1 MTGQAMS
8 STMVET
14 AAGVDFPLADD
25 GRRSTSALGRAVI
38 ADALRGMDPV
48 GAAGAEQETNWRS
61 GYLTHFRR
69 VIEAGVLSR
78 QAALAIAADGLG
90 SLHGRMRVILPGG
103 DESGLD
109 ELLALPA
116 KRSLGTATITGA
128 GEAEKELVLPYRGER
143 LRGADLARRLD
154 AWVDAGIIEPS
165 CADAVR
171 AVVDHPDWLRLP
183 GRTVAVLGA
192 GSEIGPLPVLL
203 RWGATVA
210 GIDLPEPRIWEPVL
224 QAARSSA
231 GTLVI
236 PVAAPPGIAGEASGA
251 PAEQSAAGTMAEHG
265 AADAPAD
272 SAGADLTS
280 EVPEV
285 ADWLAGLPGPLVL
298 GNYVYAD
305 GAANVRVCA
314 AADTLTLRLRAAR
327 DDLALAFLATPTDVF
342 AVPADAVAHSAR
354 AYGNRSAPVKLA
366 SRPLRA
372 LSGGRLMRRAYRP
385 GTDPGISD
393 NLVAQQGPNYALA
406 KRLQR
411 WRASLARDSGS
422 TVSLNV
428 APPTRT
434 RSVVKNR
441 ALAAAYAGAHRFG
454 AEVFEPDTTRVLMAA
469 LLVHDLHADGGPAHA
484 HPWQDE
490 AYAAAHGGL
499 WRIAYAPRS
508 VLGLAALLGY
518 GASRS

>member
-1 MTGQAMS
+1 MTDQEASDATARTAGGSQA
-8 STMVET
+8 EGRP
-14 AAGVDFPLADD
+14 GVDFPVAAD
-25 GRRSTSALGRAVI
+25 GRRSTSAFGRAVI
-38 ADALRGMDPV
+38 ADALRKTDPA
-48 GAAGAEQETNWRS
+48 GALGAEQETNWRT

-69 VIEAGVLSR
+69 VIEAGLSSR
-78 QAALAIAADGLG
+78 RGALAIAGDGLA
-90 SLHGRMRVILPGG
+90 SLRGRMRSVRSGG
-103 DESGLD
+103 EESDLD
-109 ELLALPA
+109 DLLHRHADRQLQTA
-116 KRSLGTATITGA
+116 TVTGTAA
-128 GEAEKELVLPYRGER
+128 SEAELTLPYRGER
-143 LRGADLARRLD
+143 LRGGDLARRLD
-154 AWVDAGIIEPS
+154 AWVAAGIIEPS

-171 AVVDHPDWLRLP
+171 EVAAHPEWLSMP

-192 GSEIGPLPVLL
+192 GSEVGPLPVLL

-210 GIDLPEPRIWEPVL
+210 GIDLPQPRIWERVL
-224 QAARSSA
+224 ATAKSSA
-231 GTLVI
+231 GTLLV
-236 PVAAPPGIAGEASGA
+236 PVAATTGEMTA
-251 PAEQSAAGTMAEHG
+251 T
-265 AADAPAD
+265 
-272 SAGADLTS
+272 AGADLTN
-280 EVPEV
+280 EVPDI
-285 ADWLAGLPGPLVL
+285 ADWLNGLRGPLVL

-314 AADTLTLRLRAAR
+314 AADTLTLRLQAAR
-327 DDLALAFLATPTDVF
+327 DDVTLAFLATPTDVF
-342 AVPADAVAHSAR
+342 AVPGEAVAHSAQ
-354 AYGNRSAPVKLA
+354 AYQDRPAVLKLA
-366 SRPLRA
+366 GRPLRT

-385 GTDPGISD
+385 GSDPGISD

-411 WRASLARDSGS
+411 WRVSLARDAGAA
-422 TVSLNV
+422 VSMNV

-434 RSVVKNR
+434 KSVVKNR

-469 LLVHDLHADGGPAHA
+469 LLVHDLHADRPAHE

-499 WRIAYAPRS
+499 WRIGYAPRS